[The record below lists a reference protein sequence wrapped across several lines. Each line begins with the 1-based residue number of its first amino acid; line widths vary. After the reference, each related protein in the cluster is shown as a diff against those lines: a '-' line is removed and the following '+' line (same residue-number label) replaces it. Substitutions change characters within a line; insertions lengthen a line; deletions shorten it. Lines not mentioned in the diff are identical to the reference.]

1 MYTPR
6 YQALVGYAWSL
17 SICQAVHAGAEM
29 DERGWFL
36 CSAIGAKQISIV
48 GTGCTKGFKC
58 VSMDAMSRIGIN
70 PLVLLTL
77 ASK

>member
-1 MYTPR
+1 
-6 YQALVGYAWSL
+6 
-17 SICQAVHAGAEM
+17 M